1 MGWLYGHSGNF
12 DDVYPFTTPH
22 IFPSDSAPFW
32 TSKQYCV
39 YSRNPESMSKREAFC
54 FSNSGQ
60 IAMVFFE
67 NKKI

>member
-1 MGWLYGHSGNF
+1 MICAFLIEKGKLQGCSFLPKPKDSG
-12 DDVYPFTTPH
+12 
-22 IFPSDSAPFW
+22 PFW

-39 YSRNPESMSKREAFC
+39 YSRNQEPMSKREAFC

-67 NKKI
+67 KKKI